1 MARMDDIFCSKI
13 RTTEAFLSRTK
24 YYAIESQ
31 AKPSQAKLKGL
42 IMKLLGSDR

>member
-1 MARMDDIFCSKI
+1 MVSSAPKSEQQRHFCPEPNIMQSK
-13 RTTEAFLSRTK
+13 AK
-24 YYAIESQ
+24 PSQ

>member
-1 MARMDDIFCSKI
+1 MISSAAKSEQQRHLCPEPNIMQSK
-13 RTTEAFLSRTK
+13 
-24 YYAIESQ
+24 